1 MEKLKAIPKEETS
14 METDH
19 SNQKPGKQEA
29 VFQVAE
35 LPEACCE
42 KITEFERELNA
53 MGYWNISLVA
63 YQKEQ

>member
-1 MEKLKAIPKEETS
+1 ME
-14 METDH
+14 MDH

>member
-1 MEKLKAIPKEETS
+1 MEQKQDKKEE
-14 METDH
+14 
-19 SNQKPGKQEA
+19 A
-29 VFQVAE
+29 FQVAQ

-53 MGYWNISLVA
+53 MGYWNIALVA